1 MYNANIPTQIE
12 LPSSGQLLISTLV
25 AFMVAALLLIT
36 VIVPA
41 EYGIDPSGVGKRLGL
56 TKMGEI
62 KMQLAEEARQE
73 EARQE
78 VAETPGTA
86 TPAPANQVAE
96 VTEATAS
103 ATPAPASEVVV
114 VTEEQPQLNTE
125 TMSVTL
131 EPGAAA
137 EIKVALNKDEVVT
150 YRWEVDTGHV
160 NYDTHGD
167 NDSIK
172 YHSYNK
178 GKART
183 SHEGEIIAAFDGGH
197 GWFWRNRSNEVVTVT
212 IKVSGDYS
220 SIKRV
225 L

>member
-1 MYNANIPTQIE
+1 MYNAHIPTEIE
-12 LPSSGQLLISTLV
+12 LPSSGQLLVSTLL
-25 AFMVAALLLIT
+25 ALLVAALLLIT
-36 VIVPA
+36 VILPA
-41 EYGIDPSGVGKRLGL
+41 EYGVDPTGVGKRLGL
-56 TKMGEI
+56 TQMGEI

-73 EARQE
+73 EARQDA
-78 VAETPGTA
+78 AEAPSSA
-86 TPAPANQVAE
+86 TPEPVNEVAE
-96 VTEATAS
+96 VTEDKLETA
-103 ATPAPASEVVV
+103 VD
-114 VTEEQPQLNTE
+114 QPQVNTE

-137 EIKVALNKDEVVT
+137 EIKVALNKGERVT

-172 YHSYNK
+172 YHNYNK
-178 GKART
+178 GKAKT
-183 SHEGEIIAAFDGGH
+183 SHESEIIAAFDGGH

-212 IKVSGDYS
+212 ITVSGDYS